1 MHWWRERFHLSIK
14 DVFFDFICHLHTLFD
29 NMILL
34 KILRESFRMAAG
46 QLWGNKL
53 RSFLSL
59 LGISIG
65 IFCIIA
71 VMSAVDSLEKTILDG
86 FSEFGSDVVYIDK
99 QPWTEDPGDN
109 YWKYLKRPEP
119 SLADYESI
127 KKRSKLTDIVSYCYF
142 TGAGS
147 VKHKENSVDGAF
159 VMGST
164 PEYIDLQGMEL
175 QEGRFF
181 TSYEFQNATNVVII
195 GDVIKKEIFG
205 DKEAVGKE
213 IKMLG
218 QKWQVI
224 GILKEEGENPF
235 NFLNFD
241 EVIWMGLNSARKFF
255 IIGRPRG
262 NTPGGQLLAAKVK
275 EGHTL
280 AELKDEL
287 TGIIRGNRRIRPF
300 ESENFALNEVSMLA
314 DVIGEV
320 FGAINIAGFII
331 GIFALIVGMISVAN
345 IMFVSVKERTGM
357 IGVKKA
363 LGAKRAF
370 ILLEFLI
377 EAIFLC
383 LVGGAM
389 GLFFVFALLKIVS
402 ALIPFEMAMSM
413 NNVIIG
419 VSVSVVVGVL
429 AGVIP
434 AAQAS
439 KLDPVDAMRG

>member
-1 MHWWRERFHLSIK
+1 
-14 DVFFDFICHLHTLFD
+14 
-29 NMILL
+29 
-34 KILRESFRMAAG
+34 MAAG

-71 VMSAVDSLEKTILDG
+71 VTSAVDSLEKSIIDG
-86 FSEFGSDVVYIDK
+86 FEEFGSDVIYIDK
-99 QPWTEDPGDN
+99 QPWTEDPGRN

-119 SLADYESI
+119 NLADYEAI
-127 KKRSKLTDIVSYCYF
+127 KSRSKLADLVAFCYF
-142 TGAGS
+142 SGAGH
-147 VKHKENSVDGAF
+147 VKHEKNSIDGAF

-164 PEYIDLQGMEL
+164 PEYIDLQSMEL

-181 TSYEFQNATNVVII
+181 TPYEFQNATNVVII
-195 GDVIKKEIFG
+195 GDVVKKELFG
-205 DKEAVGKE
+205 EKEAVGKE
-213 IKMLG
+213 LKMLG

-224 GILKEEGENPF
+224 GVLKAEGENPF
-235 NFLNFD
+235 NFMNFD
-241 EVIWMGLNSARKFF
+241 EVVWMGLNSARKFF
-255 IIGRPRG
+255 VLGRPRD

-275 EGHTL
+275 EGYSL

-300 ESENFALNEVSMLA
+300 EDENFALNEVSMLA
-314 DVIGEV
+314 DVIGGV
-320 FGAINIAGFII
+320 FGVISFAGYVI
-331 GIFALIVGMISVAN
+331 GGFALIIGMISVAN

-357 IGVKKA
+357 IGIKKA
-363 LGAKRAF
+363 LGARRFF

-383 LVGGAM
+383 IVGGAM
-389 GLFFVFALLKIVS
+389 GLFFVFLILKIVS
-402 ALIPFEMAMSM
+402 ALIPFELIMSLS
-413 NNVIIG
+413 NVIIG
-419 VSVSVVVGVL
+419 VTVSIVVGVL
-429 AGVIP
+429 AGMIP

-439 KLDPVDAMRG
+439 KLDPVEAMRG